1 MALLNAPL
9 ALYFGR
15 WHQAGPV
22 AAVWHLADEAATL
35 GAPLPS
41 ERQGKEGVLL
51 SPASRHPPLGRF

>member
-35 GAPLPS
+35 GAGGPDVA
-41 ERQGKEGVLL
+41 EGGGLL
-51 SPASRHPPLGRF
+51 VSGGIWEGGDPG